1 MGNLLFI
8 IAAMVFVPWLILK
21 VTRLEKWI
29 PLPMAQI
36 AFGICM
42 GPSALGQFYPEL
54 FSTVFT
60 APIKGGLDAIQ
71 ILAITVFAFIAG
83 IELKPKEV
91 LAQEGQAIWRQA
103 FHVIIVPILL
113 AGSAFLLFFDNPVW
127 HTTERPFWQYAWGM
141 GVATCITAMPML
153 VVACKSLEMW
163 PSAMGRKLLALVT
176 FDDLVL
182 WVTVAVIVSMG
193 KYAVYSAVFFA
204 VLAVLYF
211 VWPKILEWAGERAY
225 ANLTVAMVLTM
236 AAFSHW
242 AGLHYVL
249 GAFLAGMIT
258 PRHTVKWNEGM
269 AEQQMVWL
277 MPVFFIWAGLKT
289 TWTLDLGTILLG
301 AVAMY
306 VIAVGTKFVGV
317 WLAYREQGLRIVCF
331 KTALLQNKGLMEIFL
346 VTMLL
351 TANIIS
357 VNMFAAVVIMSLIS
371 TVSAVP
377 LARLFYRPEFDAGE
391 AGAQISSAKR

>member
-8 IAAMVFVPWLILK
+8 IAAMVFVPWLILR
-21 VTRLEKWI
+21 VTRLEKWV

-60 APIKGGLDAIQ
+60 QPIKTGLDAIQ
-71 ILAITVFAFIAG
+71 ILAITVFAFVAG

-91 LAQEGQAIWRQA
+91 IAQEGNSIWTQA
-103 FHVIIVPILL
+103 FNVIVVPIIL
-113 AGSAFLLFFDNPVW
+113 AGAAFMLFFDNPVW

-153 VVACKSLEMW
+153 VVACKSLGMW
-163 PSAMGRKLLALVT
+163 PSDMGRKLLALVT

-193 KYAVYSAVFFA
+193 KYAVYSSIFFA

-211 VWPKILEWAGERAY
+211 VWPKILEMAGERSY

-258 PRHTVKWNEGM
+258 PRHAVKWNEGM

-277 MPVFFIWAGLKT
+277 MPVFFIWTGLKT
-289 TWTLDLGTILLG
+289 SWTLDLETILLG

-317 WLAYREQGLRIVCF
+317 WLAYKDQGMRVVCF

-351 TANIIS
+351 TANVIS

-377 LARLFYRPEFDAGE
+377 LARLFYDPAVDN
-391 AGAQISSAKR
+391 K

>member
-8 IAAMVFVPWLILK
+8 IAAMVFVPWLLLK
-21 VTRLEKWI
+21 ITRLEKWI

-60 APIKGGLDAIQ
+60 GPIKTGLDAIQ
-71 ILAITVFAFIAG
+71 ILAITIFAFIAG

-91 LAQEGQAIWRQA
+91 IAQEGNAIWTQA
-103 FHVIIVPILL
+103 FHVILVPIVL
-113 AGSAFLLFFDNPVW
+113 AGASFLLFFDDPVW

-153 VVACKSLEMW
+153 VIACKEIGMW
-163 PSAMGRKLLALVT
+163 PSEMGRKLLALVT

-182 WVTVAVIVSMG
+182 WLTVAVIVSMG
-193 KYAVYSAVFFA
+193 KYAVYSSIFFV

-211 VWPKILEWAGERAY
+211 VWPKILELAGEKAY
-225 ANLTVAMVLTM
+225 ANLTVALVLTM

-277 MPVFFIWAGLKT
+277 MPVFFIWSGLKT
-289 TWTLDLGTILLG
+289 AWTIDLGTILLG
-301 AVAMY
+301 AGVMY
-306 VIAVGTKFVGV
+306 IIAVGTKFVGV
-317 WLAYREQGLRIVCF
+317 WLAYRDQGLRNVCF

-351 TANIIS
+351 TANVIS

-371 TVSAVP
+371 TISAVP
-377 LARLFYRPEFDAGE
+377 LARLFYDPR
-391 AGAQISSAKR
+391 QLNK

>member
-8 IAAMVFVPWLILK
+8 VAAMVFVPWLILR
-21 VTRLEKWI
+21 VTRLEKWV

-42 GPSALGQFYPEL
+42 GPSALGQFYPEV

-60 APIKGGLDAIQ
+60 QPIKTGLDAIQ

-91 LAQEGQAIWRQA
+91 IAQEGNSIWAQS
-103 FHVIIVPILL
+103 FNVIIVPIIL
-113 AGSAFLLFFDNPVW
+113 AGTAFMLFFDNPVW

-153 VVACKSLEMW
+153 VVACKSLGMW
-163 PSAMGRKLLALVT
+163 PSNMGRKLLALVT

-193 KYAVYSAVFFA
+193 KYAIYSAIFFA
-204 VLAVLYF
+204 VLSVLYF
-211 VWPKILEWAGERAY
+211 VWPKILEMAGEKSY

-258 PRHTVKWNEGM
+258 PRHAVKWNEGM

-277 MPVFFIWAGLKT
+277 MPVFFIWTGLKT
-289 TWTLDLGTILLG
+289 SWTLDLETILLG

-317 WLAYREQGLRIVCF
+317 WLAYRDQGMRVVCF

-351 TANIIS
+351 TANVIS

-377 LARLFYRPEFDAGE
+377 LARLFYNPAVDN
-391 AGAQISSAKR
+391 K

>member
-36 AFGICM
+36 AFGICI

-60 APIKGGLDAIQ
+60 VPIKTGLDAIQ
-71 ILAITVFAFIAG
+71 ILAITIFAFIAG

-91 LAQEGQAIWRQA
+91 IAQEGNSIWTQS
-103 FHVIIVPILL
+103 FQVIIVPILL
-113 AGSAFLLFFDNPVW
+113 AGCSFLLFFDNPVW

-153 VVACKSLEMW
+153 VIACKEIGMW
-163 PSAMGRKLLALVT
+163 PSNMGRKLLALVT

-193 KYAVYSAVFFA
+193 KYAIYSAIFFA
-204 VLAVLYF
+204 VLSVLYF
-211 VWPKILEWAGERAY
+211 VWPKVLELAGEKSY

-242 AGLHYVL
+242 AGLHFVL
-249 GAFLAGMIT
+249 GAFLAGMVT
-258 PRHTVKWNEGM
+258 PRHTIKWNEGM

-277 MPVFFIWAGLKT
+277 MPVFFIWSGLKT
-289 TWTLDLGTILLG
+289 NWTLDFETILLG
-301 AVAMY
+301 AIAMY
-306 VIAVGTKFVGV
+306 IIAVVTKFVGV
-317 WLAYREQGLRIVCF
+317 WLAYRDQGLRVVCF

-351 TANIIS
+351 TANVIS

-377 LARLFYRPEFDAGE
+377 LARLFYKPEIDND
-391 AGAQISSAKR
+391 

>member
-8 IAAMVFVPWLILK
+8 IAAMVFIPWLLLK
-21 VTRLEKWI
+21 ITRMEKWI

-36 AFGICM
+36 AFGICL

-60 APIKGGLDAIQ
+60 APIKTGLDAIQ
-71 ILAITVFAFIAG
+71 ILAITIFAFIAG

-91 LAQEGQAIWRQA
+91 IAQEGNSIWIQS
-103 FHVIIVPILL
+103 FQVIIVPILL
-113 AGSAFLLFFDNPVW
+113 AGCSFLLFFDNPVW

-153 VVACKSLEMW
+153 VIACKEIGMW
-163 PSAMGRKLLALVT
+163 PSNMGRKLLALVT

-182 WVTVAVIVSMG
+182 WLTVAVIVSMG
-193 KYAVYSAVFFA
+193 KYAIYSAIFFA
-204 VLAVLYF
+204 VLSVLYF
-211 VWPKILEWAGERAY
+211 VWPKVLELAGEKSY

-258 PRHTVKWNEGM
+258 PRDTIKWNEGM

-277 MPVFFIWAGLKT
+277 MPVFFIWSGLKT
-289 TWTLDLGTILLG
+289 NWTLDFETILLG
-301 AVAMY
+301 AIAMY
-306 VIAVGTKFVGV
+306 IIAVGTKFVGV
-317 WLAYREQGLRIVCF
+317 WLAYKDQGLRVVCF

-351 TANIIS
+351 TANVIS

-377 LARLFYRPEFDAGE
+377 MARVFYKPEIDND
-391 AGAQISSAKR
+391 

>member
-8 IAAMVFVPWLILK
+8 IAAMVFIPWLVLK
-21 VTRLEKWI
+21 LTRLEKWI

-42 GPSALGQFYPEL
+42 GPSALGQYYPEL

-60 APIKGGLDAIQ
+60 TPIKTGLDAIQ
-71 ILAITVFAFIAG
+71 ILAITIFAFIAG

-91 LAQEGQAIWRQA
+91 IEQEGSAIWTQA
-103 FHVIIVPILL
+103 FQVIIVPIML
-113 AGSAFLLFFDNPVW
+113 AGASFLLFFDNPVW

-153 VVACKSLEMW
+153 VVACKELGMW
-163 PSAMGRKLLALVT
+163 PSEVGRKLLALVT

-193 KYAVYSAVFFA
+193 KYAVYSSIFFV
-204 VLAVLYF
+204 VLAMLYF
-211 VWPKILEWAGERAY
+211 VWPKVLEFAGGKAY
-225 ANLTVAMVLTM
+225 ANLTVALVLTM

-258 PRHTVKWNEGM
+258 PRHAVKWNEGM

-277 MPVFFIWAGLKT
+277 MPVFFIWSGLKT
-289 TWTLDLGTILLG
+289 TWTIDLSTILLG

-306 VIAVGTKFVGV
+306 VIAVVTKFVGV
-317 WLAYREQGLRIVCF
+317 WLAYKDQGLRTVCF

-371 TVSAVP
+371 TITAVP
-377 LARLFYRPEFDAGE
+377 LARLFDDTR
-391 AGAQISSAKR
+391 QSNK